1 MSDERDERDDA
12 GEEESDDER
21 TDDSRG
27 FRFEVGLR
35 PLSEVLGSLVEVK
48 KTDVPE
54 RSEETVEWEYVEED
68 ESDERD
74 EEDSRRK
81 RRSRGGKLQRPDDS
95 KEQRS
100 GDAERGE
107 NEEPRHERKKRTRPI
122 DAGKVLTDTH
132 HEGNEFVVTADI
144 YGVGKDDLSVG
155 IDPKT
160 NELVVGANDTALERV
175 SLPWDSAEASK
186 VHFNNGVL
194 EVRLRPKNP

>member
-12 GEEESDDER
+12 DSEESNDER

-35 PLSEVLGSLVEVK
+35 PLSDVLGSLVEVK
-48 KTDVPE
+48 KTDVPD

-68 ESDERD
+68 ESDETD
-74 EEDSRRK
+74 EDDSRRRSREGK
-81 RRSRGGKLQRPDDS
+81 LRRSDDS
-95 KEQRS
+95 KGQQS

-107 NEEPRHERKKRTRPI
+107 NEAPRHERKTRIRPI
-122 DAGKVLTDTH
+122 DAGKVLANTH
-132 HEGNEFVVTADI
+132 REDDEFVVTADI

-160 NELVVGANDTALERV
+160 NELVVGANDIALKRV
-175 SLPWDSAEASK
+175 ALPWDSAEASK

>member
-1 MSDERDERDDA
+1 MSDERDDREP
-12 GEEESDDER
+12 EESTDEP
-21 TDDSRG
+21 TESDARG
-27 FRFEVGLR
+27 FRFEAGLR
-35 PLSEVLGSLVEVK
+35 PLSDVLGSLVEVK

-54 RSEETVEWEYVEED
+54 DSEETVEWEYVEED
-68 ESDERD
+68 DSDGKD

-81 RRSRGGKLQRPDDS
+81 RRSGGGKLRRPDDS
-95 KEQRS
+95 KGKQS
-100 GDAERGE
+100 DDAERGK
-107 NEEPRHERKKRTRPI
+107 NEGTRHERKERTRPI
-122 DAGKVLTDTH
+122 DAGRVLTDTH
-132 HEGNEFVVTADI
+132 REGDEFVVTADI

-194 EVRLRPKNP
+194 EVRLQQKSP